1 MRNKLSKILFLGGG
15 LILGAVVFVGVV
27 SAIGFGPSLYDL
39 KNNVRQFIMGETP
52 PIYVESGFDAI
63 ATSTT
68 EAELIQI
75 RQDQEVEDQ
84 NRYISSA
91 TSYTEVKETNQSGKI
106 DEHLTIDNTFRNV
119 SFCGDKVL
127 KSRQIFIDGVDVV
140 QRIAYL
146 ASNELTEKNFDGST
160 FGQGICNSMPGNVI
174 YTKGILETRDV
185 VTFDG
190 MDDGSTVITG
200 KTYIVFLS
208 AMQFAINPSTN
219 AIFSVGGYAGRL
231 TKIGNLK

>member
-106 DEHLTIDNTFRNV
+106 DEHLTIDNTFINV
-119 SFCGDKVL
+119 TFCDKVL

-146 ASNELTEKNFDGST
+146 ATNELTEQKGFANTT
-160 FGQGICNSMPGNVI
+160 FGQAICNSMPYNL
-174 YTKGILETRDV
+174 YTKGVLETADV
-185 VTFDG
+185 TIFTDNDAG
-190 MDDGSTVITG
+190 FSKMPG
-200 KTYIVFLS
+200 KTYAVFLS
-208 AMQFAINPSTN
+208 ARQFFINPSMN
-219 AIFSVGGYAGRL
+219 AIFSIGGYGGEW
-231 TKIGNLK
+231 TNIGTLK